1 MIPAATPIREARLRR
16 CCWRN
21 GLKPTPVII
30 VRSVDTLVVERHD
43 GVVTVTMNRPQK
55 KNAVT
60 GQMTSELTAV
70 FREVALSREDRVLV
84 LTGAGGDFSSGAD
97 LTDSA
102 SELTGSGMYYMR
114 RISDLALALHAV
126 PQPTIAKV
134 PGVAAGMSAN
144 LAFGSDLVVASED
157 ARFSEIFA
165 RRGLSLDCGGSWV
178 LPRRVGLHKAFEL
191 AYFADVIS
199 ASEALEFGLV
209 NRVVPASELDKAV
222 DEWAA
227 RLAAGPPLA
236 LSMIKAQ
243 LHVGAESSLAQALEY
258 EATCQTVNFNSA
270 DTAEAMLAFVQKRAP
285 KFTGR

>member
-1 MIPAATPIREARLRR
+1 M
-16 CCWRN
+16 
-21 GLKPTPVII
+21 II
-30 VRSVDTLVVERHD
+30 VRLVQTLVVDRRD

-60 GQMTSELTAV
+60 GTMTDELAAV
-70 FREVALSREDRVLV
+70 FREVARSPDDRVVV

-102 SELTGSGMYYMR
+102 VDLTRSGLHYMR
-114 RISDLALALHAV
+114 RISELALALHGV

-144 LAFGSDLVVASED
+144 LAFGCDLVLASEQ

-191 AYFADVIS
+191 AYFAEVIS
-199 ASEALEFGLV
+199 AAEALDLGLV
-209 NRVVPASELDKAV
+209 NRVVPAGELDDVV

-258 EATCQTVNFNSA
+258 EAACQTVNFSSA
-270 DTAEAMLAFVQKRAP
+270 DTAEALAAFVQKRAP
-285 KFTGR
+285 RFGGR

>member
-1 MIPAATPIREARLRR
+1 ME
-16 CCWRN
+16 
-21 GLKPTPVII
+21 
-30 VRSVDTLVVERHD
+30 TLVVGRSD

-60 GQMTSELTAV
+60 GTMIDELVST
-70 FREVALSREDRVLV
+70 FREVARAGDDRVLV

-102 SELTGSGMYYMR
+102 AELTGSGLSYMR
-114 RISDLALALHAV
+114 RISDLAMALHAV

-144 LAFGSDLVVASED
+144 LAFGCDLVVASEE

-191 AYFADVIS
+191 AYFAEVIS
-199 ASEALEFGLV
+199 AAEAMEFGLV
-209 NRVVPASELDKAV
+209 NRVVPAAALDKAV
-222 DEWAA
+222 DGWAF

-258 EATCQTVNFNSA
+258 EAACQTVNFKSA
-270 DTAEAMLAFVQKRAP
+270 DTAEAMAAFVQKREP
-285 KFTGR
+285 KFGGR

>member
-1 MIPAATPIREARLRR
+1 ME
-16 CCWRN
+16 
-21 GLKPTPVII
+21 
-30 VRSVDTLVVERHD
+30 TLVVERRD
-43 GVVTVTMNRPQK
+43 GVVTVTMSRPQK

-60 GQMTSELTAV
+60 GTMTDELTSV
-70 FREVALSREDRVLV
+70 FRDVARSTADRVLV

-97 LTDSA
+97 LTDS
-102 SELTGSGMYYMR
+102 SGLTESGLYYMR
-114 RISDLALALHAV
+114 RISDLALALHQV

-144 LAFGSDLVVASED
+144 LAFGCDLVVASEQ

-165 RRGLSLDCGGSWV
+165 RRGLSLDCGGSWL

-191 AYFADVIS
+191 AYFAEVIS
-199 ASEALEFGLV
+199 AADALEVGLV
-209 NRVVPASELDKAV
+209 NRVVPAGELDKAV
-222 DEWAA
+222 DEWAS

-270 DTAEAMLAFVQKRAP
+270 DTAEAMAAFVQKRDP

>member
-1 MIPAATPIREARLRR
+1 ME
-16 CCWRN
+16 
-21 GLKPTPVII
+21 
-30 VRSVDTLVVERHD
+30 TLVVERRD
-43 GVVTVTMNRPQK
+43 GVVTVTMSRPQK

-60 GQMTSELTAV
+60 GTMTDELTSV
-70 FREVALSREDRVLV
+70 FRDVARSTADRVLV
-84 LTGAGGDFSSGAD
+84 LTSAGGDFSSGAD
-97 LTDSA
+97 LTDS
-102 SELTGSGMYYMR
+102 SGLTESGLYYMH
-114 RISDLALALHAV
+114 RISDLALALHQV

-144 LAFGSDLVVASED
+144 LAFGCDLVVASEQ

-165 RRGLSLDCGGSWV
+165 RRGLSLDCGGSWL

-191 AYFADVIS
+191 AYFAEVIS
-199 ASEALEFGLV
+199 AADALEVGLV
-209 NRVVPASELDKAV
+209 NRVVPAGELDKAV

-270 DTAEAMLAFVQKRAP
+270 DTAEAMAAFVQKRDP
-285 KFTGR
+285 KFTGH

>member
-1 MIPAATPIREARLRR
+1 ME
-16 CCWRN
+16 
-21 GLKPTPVII
+21 
-30 VRSVDTLVVERHD
+30 TLVVERQD
-43 GVVTVTMNRPQK
+43 GVVTVTMNRPEK
-55 KNAVT
+55 KNAVSAT
-60 GQMTSELTAV
+60 MTAELTSV
-70 FREVALSREDRVLV
+70 FREIALTREDRVLV

-102 SELTGSGMYYMR
+102 GEVSGSGLHYMR

-126 PQPTIAKV
+126 PQPAIAKV

-144 LAFGSDLVVASED
+144 LAFLCDLVVASEG
-157 ARFSEIFA
+157 ARFSEIFT

-199 ASEALEFGLV
+199 AAEALEFGLV
-209 NRVVPASELDKAV
+209 NRVVPAGELDKAV
-222 DEWAA
+222 DEWAS

-243 LHVGAESSLAQALEY
+243 LHVGAESSLAQALEH
-258 EATCQTVNFNSA
+258 EATSQTVNFNSA
-270 DTAEAMLAFVQKRAP
+270 DTAEAMLAFVQKREP
-285 KFTGR
+285 KFQGR

>member
-1 MIPAATPIREARLRR
+1 ME
-16 CCWRN
+16 
-21 GLKPTPVII
+21 
-30 VRSVDTLVVERHD
+30 SLVVERRD

-60 GQMTSELTAV
+60 GAMTGELTSV
-70 FREVALSREDRVLV
+70 FREIARSREDRVLV

-102 SELTGSGMYYMR
+102 GELTGSGMYYMR

-144 LAFGSDLVVASED
+144 LAFGCDLVVASEE

-199 ASEALEFGLV
+199 AADALEFGLV
-209 NRVVPASELDKAV
+209 NRVVPSGELDEVV
-222 DEWAA
+222 DEWAS

-270 DTAEAMLAFVQKRAP
+270 DTAEAMAAFVQKREP
-285 KFTGR
+285 KFHGR

>member
-1 MIPAATPIREARLRR
+1 
-16 CCWRN
+16 
-21 GLKPTPVII
+21 
-30 VRSVDTLVVERHD
+30 
-43 GVVTVTMNRPQK
+43 MNRPRK

-60 GQMTSELTAV
+60 GAMTDELTTV
-70 FREVALSREDRVLV
+70 FREVARSSEDRVLV

-97 LTDSA
+97 LTADGAEMANSA
-102 SELTGSGMYYMR
+102 LYYMR
-114 RISDLALALHAV
+114 RISDLALALHAI

-144 LAFGSDLVVASED
+144 LAFGCDLVVASD
-157 ARFSEIFA
+157 AARFSEIFA
-165 RRGLSLDCGGSWV
+165 RRGLALDCGGSWL

-199 ASEALEFGLV
+199 AADALELGLV
-209 NRVVPASELDKAV
+209 NKVVPLAELDKAV

-243 LHVGAESSLAQALEY
+243 LHVGADSSLAQALEY
-258 EATCQTVNFNSA
+258 EATCQTVNFGSA
-270 DTAEAMLAFVQKRAP
+270 DTAEAMLAFVQKREP
-285 KFTGR
+285 KFTGK

>member
-1 MIPAATPIREARLRR
+1 ME
-16 CCWRN
+16 
-21 GLKPTPVII
+21 
-30 VRSVDTLVVERHD
+30 SLVVERHE
-43 GVVTVTMNRPQK
+43 GVVTVTMNRPKK

-60 GQMTSELTAV
+60 GAMTDELTTV
-70 FREVALSREDRVLV
+70 FREVARSSDDRVLV

-97 LTDSA
+97 LTADGAEMANSA
-102 SELTGSGMYYMR
+102 LHYMR

-144 LAFGSDLVVASED
+144 LAFGCDLVIASD
-157 ARFSEIFA
+157 AARFSEIFA
-165 RRGLSLDCGGSWV
+165 RRGLALDCGGSWL

-199 ASEALEFGLV
+199 AADALELGLV
-209 NRVVPASELDKAV
+209 NKVVPASELDKAV

-243 LHVGAESSLAQALEY
+243 LHVGADSSLAQALEY
-258 EATCQTVNFNSA
+258 EATCQTVNFGSS
-270 DTAEAMLAFVQKRAP
+270 DTAEAMLAFAQKRDP

>member
-1 MIPAATPIREARLRR
+1 ME
-16 CCWRN
+16 
-21 GLKPTPVII
+21 
-30 VRSVDTLVVERHD
+30 TLVVERQD
-43 GVVTVTMNRPQK
+43 GVVTVTMNRPEK

-60 GQMTSELTAV
+60 GAMTDELIAV
-70 FREVALSREDRVLV
+70 FREVARSTDDRVLV

-102 SELTGSGMYYMR
+102 ALTASGLYYMR

-144 LAFGSDLVVASED
+144 LAFGCDLVVASDE

-165 RRGLSLDCGGSWV
+165 RRGLSLDCGGSWL
-178 LPRRVGLHKAFEL
+178 LPRRVGLHRAMEL
-191 AYFADVIS
+191 AFFADVIS
-199 ASEALEFGLV
+199 ATEAYELGLV
-209 NRVVPASELDKAV
+209 NRVVPADELEKAV
-222 DEWAA
+222 DEWAL

-236 LSMIKAQ
+236 LSMTKAQ

-258 EATCQTVNFNSA
+258 EATCQTVNFNSS
-270 DTAEAMLAFVQKRAP
+270 DTAEAMAAFVQKRDP

>member
-1 MIPAATPIREARLRR
+1 ME
-16 CCWRN
+16 
-21 GLKPTPVII
+21 
-30 VRSVDTLVVERHD
+30 TLLVERRD
-43 GVVTVTMNRPQK
+43 GVVTVSMNRPQK

-60 GQMTSELTAV
+60 ATMTEELTSV
-70 FREVALSREDRVLV
+70 FREIAKSPDDRVMV
-84 LTGAGGDFSSGAD
+84 LTGEGDDFSSGAD
-97 LTDSA
+97 LTDA
-102 SELTGSGMYYMR
+102 AELTANSMFYMR
-114 RISDLALALHAV
+114 RISDLALALHEI

-144 LAFGSDLVVASED
+144 LAFGCDLVLASEA

-165 RRGLSLDCGGSWV
+165 RRGLSLDCGGSWL

-199 ASEALEFGLV
+199 ASDAAELGLV
-209 NRVVPASELDKAV
+209 NRVVPAADLDKTV
-222 DEWAA
+222 DDWAS

-243 LHVGAESSLAQALEY
+243 LHVGADSSLAQALEY
-258 EATCQTVNFNSA
+258 EATCQSVNFASA
-270 DTAEAMLAFVQKRAP
+270 DTAEAMLAFVQKRDP

>member
-1 MIPAATPIREARLRR
+1 ME
-16 CCWRN
+16 
-21 GLKPTPVII
+21 
-30 VRSVDTLVVERHD
+30 TLVVERRD
-43 GVVTVTMNRPQK
+43 GVVTVSMNRPQK

-60 GQMTSELTAV
+60 ATMTDELTSV
-70 FREVALSREDRVLV
+70 FREVAKSTEDRVMV

-102 SELTGSGMYYMR
+102 ELTASSLWYMR
-114 RISDLALALHAV
+114 RISDLALALHEI

-144 LAFGSDLVVASED
+144 LAFGCDLVIASEE

-165 RRGLSLDCGGSWV
+165 RRGLALDCGGSWI

-191 AYFADVIS
+191 AYFAEVIS
-199 ASEALEFGLV
+199 ASDASELGLV
-209 NRVVPASELDKAV
+209 NRVVPAAELDKTV
-222 DEWAA
+222 DDWAL
-227 RLAAGPPLA
+227 RLASGPPLA

-243 LHVGAESSLAQALEY
+243 LHVGAESSLAQALEH
-258 EATCQTVNFNSA
+258 EATSQAVNFASA
-270 DTAEAMLAFVQKRAP
+270 DTAEAMLAFMQKRDP

>member
-1 MIPAATPIREARLRR
+1 M
-16 CCWRN
+16 
-21 GLKPTPVII
+21 II
-30 VRSVDTLVVERHD
+30 VRSVETLVVERRD

-60 GQMTSELTAV
+60 GTMTDELTSL
-70 FREVALSREDRVLV
+70 FLDVARSREDRVVV

-102 SELTGSGMYYMR
+102 GELTGSGLYYMR
-114 RISDLALALHAV
+114 RSSDLALALHAV

-144 LAFGSDLVVASED
+144 LAFGCDLVVASEE

-165 RRGLSLDCGGSWV
+165 RRGLSLDCGGSWL
-178 LPRRVGLHKAFEL
+178 LPRRVGLHKAKEL
-191 AYFADVIS
+191 AFFADVIS
-199 ASEALEFGLV
+199 AADAETLGLV
-209 NRVVPASELDKAV
+209 NRVVPADELDKAV
-222 DEWAA
+222 DDWAA

-243 LHVGAESSLAQALEY
+243 LHAGLTSSLDEALEQ
-258 EATCQTVNFNSA
+258 EATSQIVNFDSA
-270 DTAEAMLAFVQKRAP
+270 DTAEAMAAFVQKRDP
-285 KFTGR
+285 KFTGS

>member
-1 MIPAATPIREARLRR
+1 M
-16 CCWRN
+16 
-21 GLKPTPVII
+21 II

-60 GQMTSELTAV
+60 GAMTRELTSV

-102 SELTGSGMYYMR
+102 GELTGSGLYYMR

-144 LAFGSDLVVASED
+144 LAFGCDLVVASEE

-165 RRGLSLDCGGSWV
+165 KRGLALDCGGSWV

-199 ASEALEFGLV
+199 AAEALEFGLV
-209 NRVVPASELDKAV
+209 NRVVPATELDKAV
-222 DEWAA
+222 NEWAS

-270 DTAEAMLAFVQKRAP
+270 DTAEAMAAFVQKREP
-285 KFTGR
+285 KFQGR

>member
-1 MIPAATPIREARLRR
+1 MPL
-16 CCWRN
+16 
-21 GLKPTPVII
+21 II
-30 VRSVDTLVVERHD
+30 VRSMETLVVERNE

-60 GQMTSELTAV
+60 GAMTDELTAT
-70 FREVALSREDRVLV
+70 FRDVARSGEDRVLV

-102 SELTGSGMYYMR
+102 GELTGSGLTYMR
-114 RISDLALALHAV
+114 RISDLALALHSV

-144 LAFGSDLVVASED
+144 LAFGCDLVVAAEE

-199 ASEALEFGLV
+199 AAEAMEFGLV
-209 NRVVPASELDKAV
+209 NRVVPAAALDKAV
-222 DEWAA
+222 DEWAS

-258 EATCQTVNFNSA
+258 EAACQTVNFNSA
-270 DTAEAMLAFVQKRAP
+270 DTAEAMAAYVQKREP
-285 KFTGR
+285 TFEGR

>member
-1 MIPAATPIREARLRR
+1 ME
-16 CCWRN
+16 
-21 GLKPTPVII
+21 
-30 VRSVDTLVVERHD
+30 TLVVERHD

-60 GQMTSELTAV
+60 GAMTDELVSV
-70 FREVALSREDRVLV
+70 FRDVARSTDDRVLV

-102 SELTGSGMYYMR
+102 GELTRSGLYYMR
-114 RISDLALALHAV
+114 RISDLALALHQV

-144 LAFGSDLVVASED
+144 LAFGCDLVVASD
-157 ARFSEIFA
+157 AARFSEIFA
-165 RRGLSLDCGGSWV
+165 RRGLALDCGGSWL

-191 AYFADVIS
+191 AYFAEVIS
-199 ASEALEFGLV
+199 AAEAAELGLV
-209 NRVVPASELDKAV
+209 NRVVPAGELDKAV
-222 DEWAA
+222 DEWAL

-270 DTAEAMLAFVQKRAP
+270 DTAEAMAAFVQKRDP
-285 KFTGR
+285 RFTGR

>member
-1 MIPAATPIREARLRR
+1 M
-16 CCWRN
+16 
-21 GLKPTPVII
+21 II
-30 VRSVDTLVVERHD
+30 VRSVETLVVERRD

-60 GQMTSELTAV
+60 GTMTSELTSV
-70 FREVALSREDRVLV
+70 FREVALSRDDRVLV

-102 SELTGSGMYYMR
+102 SELTGSGLYYMR
-114 RISDLALALHAV
+114 RSSDLALALHAV

-144 LAFGSDLVVASED
+144 LAFGCDLVVASEE

-165 RRGLSLDCGGSWV
+165 RGGLSLDCGGSWV

-209 NRVVPASELDKAV
+209 NRVVPAAELDKVV
-222 DEWAA
+222 DEWAS

-243 LHVGAESSLAQALEY
+243 LHAGLTSSLEEALEH
-258 EATCQTVNFNSA
+258 EAVSQTVNFNSA
-270 DTAEAMLAFVQKRAP
+270 DTAEAMAAFVQKRDP
-285 KFTGR
+285 KFSGR

>member
-1 MIPAATPIREARLRR
+1 ME
-16 CCWRN
+16 
-21 GLKPTPVII
+21 
-30 VRSVDTLVVERHD
+30 TLVVERHD
-43 GVVTVTMNRPQK
+43 GIVTVTMNRPEK
-55 KNAVT
+55 KNAISAT
-60 GQMTSELTAV
+60 MTAELTAV
-70 FREVALSREDRVLV
+70 FREIALTREDRVLV

-102 SELTGSGMYYMR
+102 GAVSGSGLHYMR

-126 PQPTIAKV
+126 PQPAIAKV

-144 LAFGSDLVVASED
+144 LAFLCDLVVASEN

-199 ASEALEFGLV
+199 AADALEAGLV
-209 NRVVPASELDKAV
+209 NRVVPAGELDKAV
-222 DEWAA
+222 DGWAA

-236 LSMIKAQ
+236 LSMIKSQ
-243 LHVGAESSLAQALEY
+243 LHVGAESSLAQALEH
-258 EATCQTVNFNSA
+258 EATSQTVNFNSA
-270 DTAEAMLAFVQKRAP
+270 DTAEAMIAFAQKRDP
-285 KFTGR
+285 KFEGR

>member
-1 MIPAATPIREARLRR
+1 ME
-16 CCWRN
+16 
-21 GLKPTPVII
+21 
-30 VRSVDTLVVERHD
+30 TLLVERRD
-43 GVVTVTMNRPQK
+43 GVVTVSMNRPQK

-60 GQMTSELTAV
+60 GTMTAELTSA
-70 FREVALSREDRVLV
+70 FREVALSTEDRVMV
-84 LTGAGGDFSSGAD
+84 LTGEGGDFSSGAD

-102 SELTGSGMYYMR
+102 ELTANALYYMR
-114 RISDLALALHAV
+114 RISDLALALHEI

-144 LAFGSDLVVASED
+144 LAFGCDLVVASED

-178 LPRRVGLHKAFEL
+178 LPRRIGLHKAFEL
-191 AYFADVIS
+191 AYFAEVLS
-199 ASEALEFGLV
+199 AADALEIGLV
-209 NRVVPASELDKAV
+209 NRVVPAGELDKAV
-222 DEWAA
+222 DDWAA

-243 LHVGAESSLAQALEY
+243 LHVGADSSLAQALEY
-258 EATCQTVNFNSA
+258 EATCQAVNFGSA
-270 DTAEAMLAFVQKRAP
+270 DTAEAMLAFVQKRDP

>member
-1 MIPAATPIREARLRR
+1 ME
-16 CCWRN
+16 
-21 GLKPTPVII
+21 
-30 VRSVDTLVVERHD
+30 TLVVERQD

-60 GQMTSELTAV
+60 REMTAELTSV
-70 FREVALSREDRVLV
+70 FRDIALSRDDRVLV

-102 SELTGSGMYYMR
+102 SEVTGSALYYMR
-114 RISDLALALHAV
+114 RISDLALALHAI

-144 LAFGSDLVVASED
+144 LAFGCDLVVASD
-157 ARFSEIFA
+157 KARFSEIFA

-199 ASEALEFGLV
+199 AAEALEHGLV
-209 NRVVPASELDKAV
+209 NRVVPASELDKVV
-222 DEWAA
+222 DEWAD
-227 RLAAGPPLA
+227 RLAAGPPQA

-243 LHVGAESSLAQALEY
+243 LHVGADSSLAQALEY
-258 EATCQTVNFNSA
+258 EATCQAVNFNSA
-270 DTAEAMLAFVQKRAP
+270 DTAEAMLAFVQKREP
-285 KFTGR
+285 KFGGR